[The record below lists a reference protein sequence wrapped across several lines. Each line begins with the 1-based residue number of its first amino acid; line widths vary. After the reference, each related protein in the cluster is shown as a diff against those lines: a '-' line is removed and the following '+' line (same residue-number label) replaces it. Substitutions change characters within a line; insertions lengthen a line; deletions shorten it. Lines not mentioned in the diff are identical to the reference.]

1 MKSKLLI
8 VFVMVAM
15 LSVLVAPSSVQAAA
29 YGLAFTT
36 SVTYQNV
43 SSAESTVDF
52 VFYPGGNGTGIPIN
66 RPNLPALAASSLF
79 VGGLTEIDPGFQ
91 GSAVLMTSE
100 QVAATLVQLPPSGS
114 AVKVRPLSNGIGQ
127 GSDYV
132 LVPTVLKNTF
142 GKHSVWSVQNV
153 DGVGADLTITFNPVS
168 GSPVVVEVTDLP
180 SGAAR
185 YFDMKTAPE
194 IVAASF
200 NGSVTIEAV
209 QTGTAN
215 PGSVIASALEL
226 GITNN
231 EAYAFEAFTA
241 GASTMYMPSAFCK
254 WGSARKVSS
263 AFAVQNTEPTGGATA
278 SVTVTYSNGNVD
290 GPIDVLPGGK
300 TSFPGCGISGTLNPE
315 NYLGSAII
323 TSTGGDIV
331 AIGKV
336 GGDGGYSTAYSG
348 FAGGFNSVAMPYVR
362 WSQTQYL
369 TGARQ
374 QVNIAIQNVG
384 GAEVAA
390 GAIVVSYYDATGALV
405 GTDTNP
411 DAIAIGG
418 KYSSNA
424 NKIAAGAGAEFGYAV
439 AGVIG
444 GGAVV
449 SAPAGTQLAIIGRV
463 CTYNTALAVSACED
477 YNGNPIVP

>member
-8 VFVMVAM
+8 VFVMIAM

-43 SSAESTVDF
+43 STAESTIDF

-66 RPNLPALAASSLF
+66 RPNLPAMAASSLF

-168 GSPVVVEVTDLP
+168 GAPIVVDVTDLP
-180 SGAAR
+180 AGAAR
-185 YFDMKTAPE
+185 YFDMSTAPE

-231 EAYAFEAFTA
+231 EAYAFEAFTT
-241 GASTMYMPSAFCK
+241 GSGTVYMPSAFCK
-254 WGSARKVSS
+254 WGPTRKVSS
-263 AFAVQNTEPTGGATA
+263 AFAVQNTEPVGGADAVVNITW
-278 SVTVTYSNGNVD
+278 SNGNTD
-290 GPIDVLPGGK
+290 GPITIAPGGK
-300 TSFPGCGISGTLNPE
+300 ASISGCGTTGTVNPE
-315 NYLGSAII
+315 NWLGSAILS
-323 TSTGGDIV
+323 STGGEIV

-348 FAGGFNSVAMPYVR
+348 FAGGFDSVAMPYVR

-384 GAEVAA
+384 GADIAA
-390 GAIVVSYYDATGALV
+390 GDIVISYYDATGALV
-405 GTDTNP
+405 GTDSNP
-411 DAIAIGG
+411 ALVAIGG

-424 NKIAAGAGAEFGYAV
+424 NKIAGGVGAEFGYAV

-449 SAPAGTQLAIIGRV
+449 TAPAGAQLAIIGRV
-463 CTYNTALAVSACED
+463 CTYNTALGVAACED
-477 YNGNPIVP
+477 YSGYPIQ